1 MLNSFA
7 KLGAGTI
14 CIRILDIGGS
24 GPERQ
29 VRRSRQKSNSS

>member
-7 KLGAGTI
+7 KLGAGAI
-14 CIRILDIGGS
+14 CTRILEIGVS

-29 VRRSRQKSNSS
+29 MRRSRQKSNSS